1 MLSRLASSNF
11 QRDEILQRRAPLHWV
26 FRIALRLSPSRVA
39 KAIRLEIRMRRDER
53 LLMTMSDHE
62 LSDLGIGRGQVPD
75 AVRHGRRS
83 SFSMDRF

>member
-1 MLSRLASSNF
+1 MLSRFASSILE
-11 QRDEILQRRAPLHWV
+11 RDEILQPRAPLRWLSRV
-26 FRIALRLSPSRVA
+26 VLRLSPSRIT
-39 KAIRLEIRMRRDER
+39 KAVRLELRLRRDER